1 MSSVD
6 QGSSLK
12 TPIQIPCV
20 SSALVI
26 VANSCCMWEH
36 AYFPESVVREESE
49 HWSTASWALLGWE
62 GDANL
67 SSRAGKEP

>member
-12 TPIQIPCV
+12 TRIQIPCV

-26 VANSCCMWEH
+26 VANSPGVWER
-36 AYFPESVVREESE
+36 AYFSESVMLEESE
-49 HWSTASWALLGWE
+49 HWFTTSWALLGWE

>member
-1 MSSVD
+1 MD

-26 VANSCCMWEH
+26 VANSSCVWECV
-36 AYFPESVVREESE
+36 YVPESVALEDSE
-49 HWSTASWALLGWE
+49 HWSTASRALLGLE

-67 SSRAGKEP
+67 SS